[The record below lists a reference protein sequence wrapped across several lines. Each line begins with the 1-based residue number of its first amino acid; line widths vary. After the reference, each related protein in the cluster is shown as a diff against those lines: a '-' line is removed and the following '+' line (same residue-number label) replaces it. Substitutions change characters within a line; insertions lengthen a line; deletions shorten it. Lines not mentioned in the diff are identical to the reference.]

1 MNHPRSLFVLTLR
14 CPDQPGIVNAVST
27 FLLEHQSNIID
38 SMQFGDPS
46 SGTFTMRIS
55 FRCDKNLQNGIDD
68 LETAFI
74 PIAKR
79 FEMISAFHDS
89 QVKSRVIIMVSK
101 FDHCLNDLLYRQRV
115 GELAM
120 DIVAVVSNHP
130 DAKRLVLSHNIRF
143 EHLPVSAET
152 KKDQEKRLMEIVE
165 AEQADFIILAR
176 YMQVLSTEFC
186 IAMPERII
194 NIHHSFLPGFKGAR
208 PYHQAYDRGVK
219 VIGATAHYVTS
230 DLDEGPII
238 EQGVKRVGHAMSAE
252 QLVEAGRSVEQNVL
266 ADAVKYQIEHRIQ
279 LIGHR
284 TVIFR

>member
-79 FEMISAFHDS
+79 FAMISAFHDS

-152 KKDQEKRLMEIVE
+152 KKDQEKRLMDIVE

-186 IAMPERII
+186 TAMPERII